1 MSVELIIVSHSA
13 KIAEGV
19 VELATQMAADVTMH
33 AVGGDDDGG
42 IGTSFDRVQAAVESA
57 GEAVVLCD
65 LGSAVMTAESVIEFL
80 DEDAAARVRLVDA
93 PIVEGAVAA
102 AVAAQSGAPLAEV
115 AAAAESAGGS
125 IAADSETA
133 AVSEAASAAAED
145 GAVTATLTLVNPSGL
160 HARPASELTKIAAGF
175 DAEVTVNGVNA
186 KSLLS
191 IMALGLGQG
200 AEVVYRASG
209 PDAQSAIDALVAIT
223 SDGFGE

>member
-19 VELATQMAADVTMH
+19 VELATQMAADVIMH

-93 PIVEGAVAA
+93 AIVEGAVAA

-115 AAAAESAGGS
+115 AAAAESAGGPV
-125 IAADSETA
+125 AAPEVTA
-133 AVSEAASAAAED
+133 TAEEVPDAPHD
-145 GAVTATLTLVNPSGL
+145 GEVTATLTLVNPSGL

-209 PDAQSAIDALVAIT
+209 PDAQSAIDALVAVT